1 MAEPKI
7 IIVGGGLAGL
17 SAAMKIAEAGVKV
30 DLFSMVPVK
39 RSHSVCAQG
48 GINGAVNTKGEGDSP
63 EVHFYDTIK
72 GGDFLADQPL
82 PRGMCHAAPSIIY
95 MMDRMGVQFNR
106 TNEGLLDFRRFG
118 GTLFSRTAF
127 AGATTGQQ
135 LLYALD
141 EQVRRCEAEGLVKKY
156 EFFEMLGIVKDESGE
171 CKGICAVD
179 MRSMEVKTFAGDAVI
194 LATGGP
200 GMVYGRSTNSMSNTG
215 SAVCAVY
222 QQGVWYANGEF
233 IQIHPT
239 AIPGQDKHRLM
250 SESARGEGGRVWVPR
265 TKGDKRP
272 PQDIPQNERWYFLE
286 EKYPLYGNLV
296 PRDVASRDI
305 HEICIDQGYGID
317 GKAIVY
323 LDLTH
328 IPAETLDKKLG
339 GILEI
344 YEKFVGQD
352 PRKVPMKIFPAV
364 HYSMGGI
371 WVDFEKTPDGLPVIG
386 SPKNQHSNVPGFYA
400 IGECDFQYH
409 GANRLGANALLSCI
423 YAGLLVGPGAVT
435 FAKNRAKS
443 AKELPKNVFESEKK
457 RWEERLAG
465 ISKMDGGENPYQLW
479 LELGDIMYENV
490 LIIRENKKLEQ
501 TFAKI
506 SSLEEKWKKCSVLD
520 AGKVSNQPLLFVNQL
535 WNMLELAKIIT
546 KGALLR
552 DECRGSH
559 WKPEFLIEQPQ
570 DIKPKD
576 YYIFTDSIEG
586 KPEAVAKLKTLPPS
600 HIEYFKKFK
609 ENNDKWLK
617 TTIAKWTKD
626 GPEISYRDVD
636 SSVIKPHPRKYE

>member
-1 MAEPKI
+1 MSEPKI

-17 SAAMKIAEAGVKV
+17 SAAMKIAESGIKV

-63 EVHFYDTIK
+63 EIHFYDTIK

-82 PRGMCHAAPSIIY
+82 PRGMCYSAPAVIY

-118 GTLFSRTAF
+118 GTLYSRTAF

-141 EQVRRCEAEGLVKKY
+141 EQVRRYEADKLVKKY
-156 EFFEMLGIVKDESGE
+156 EFFEFLGIVKDSAGV
-171 CKGICAVD
+171 CRGIMAID
-179 MRSMEVKTFAGDAVI
+179 MRTMEIKTFAGDAVI
-194 LATGGP
+194 LGTGGP

-215 SAVCAVY
+215 SAASAVY

-250 SESARGEGGRVWVPR
+250 SESARGEGGRVWVPKQ
-265 TKGDKRP
+265 KGDKRP
-272 PQDIPQNERWYFLE
+272 PEQIPDSERWYFLE
-286 EKYPLYGNLV
+286 EKYPLFGNLV

-305 HEICIDQGYGID
+305 HEICIEQGYGID

-328 IPAETLDKKLG
+328 IPAEQLDRKLG

-371 WVDFEKTPDGLPVIG
+371 WIDFESNSEGMPAEG
-386 SPKNQHSNVPGFYA
+386 SPKNHQTNVPGLYA

-423 YAGLLVGPGAVT
+423 YSGLLAGPGAVAY
-435 FAKNRAKS
+435 AKNNAKIT
-443 AKELPKNVFESEKK
+443 KDIPTKIFDDEKN
-457 RWEERLAG
+457 RWEEKFKNIG
-465 ISKMDGGENPYQLW
+465 SMNGEVNPYKLW

-490 LIIRENKKLEQ
+490 LILRYNQKLKE
-501 TFAKI
+501 TYEKI
-506 SSLEEKWKKCSVLD
+506 NALQDKWKKCSVLD
-520 AGKVSNQPLLFVNQL
+520 NSKSTNQTLLFMNQL
-535 WNMLELAKIIT
+535 WNMFELAKIIT
-546 KGALLR
+546 KCAILR

-559 WKPEFLIEQPQ
+559 WKPEFLIPQPA

-576 YYIFTDSIEG
+576 YYIYLDSLDG
-586 KPEAVAKLKTLPPS
+586 KEDAKAKMKNMKPD
-600 HIEYFKKFK
+600 HIEYYKKFK

-617 TTIAKWTKD
+617 TTIAEFKN
-626 GPEISYRDVD
+626 GEPEVSYRAVNT
-636 SSVIKPHPRKYE
+636 SSVRPHPRKYD